1 MLSEFVLCFFFN
13 SRALEGMATKENN
26 HQGSDTIAPAV
37 NGTLAQAAQGMVELT
52 SLQKLIRHLGT

>member
-1 MLSEFVLCFFFN
+1 
-13 SRALEGMATKENN
+13 MATKENN